1 VIFCKNPQFHVN
13 FKKSSKFPGFSGE
26 GVPFRRH
33 AKTAVIP
40 MVFHRFW
47 SPFPAPDPP
56 KPQLFEFLQESA
68 INHQKSV
75 NLAKFPVF

>member
-1 VIFCKNPQFHVN
+1 VN

-40 MVFHRFW
+40 MGFHRFW
-47 SPFPAPDPP
+47 SPFPAPDPS
-56 KPQLFEFLQESA
+56 KPQLFEFFARILYKSP
-68 INHQKSV
+68 KSV
-75 NLAKFPVF
+75 NLAQFPVF